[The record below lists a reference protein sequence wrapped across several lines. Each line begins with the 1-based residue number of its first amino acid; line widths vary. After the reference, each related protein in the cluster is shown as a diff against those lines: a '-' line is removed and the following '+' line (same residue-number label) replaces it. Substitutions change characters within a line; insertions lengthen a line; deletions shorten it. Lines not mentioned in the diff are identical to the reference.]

1 MAHKPVQRA
10 IKRGI
15 DIIGATTLLAA
26 GSPLLVGAGLA
37 IKATSPGPLFY
48 RWRVAGLGG
57 RPLVSYKFRTMVV
70 NADALKATLLPQ
82 NEMRGPV
89 FKMTH
94 DPRVTP
100 IGKLLRKTSI
110 DELPQLW
117 SVLKGD
123 LSLVGPRP
131 PLQTEYAAFNA
142 WQRQKMQ
149 VKPGMTCLWQVR
161 GRNRIADFDEWVA
174 LDLEYIRTW
183 SLLTDLKILLATIPA
198 VVRGGGAS

>member
-1 MAHKPVQRA
+1 MQRT

-15 DIIGATTLLAA
+15 DIIGATVLLAA

-48 RWRVAGLGG
+48 RWRVVGLGG
-57 RPLVSYKFRTMVV
+57 RPLVSYKLRTMVV
-70 NADALKATLLPQ
+70 NADALKASLLVQ

-89 FKMTH
+89 FKMAH
-94 DPRVTP
+94 DPRVTR

-131 PLQTEYAAFNA
+131 PLQTEYAAFNT
-142 WQRQKMQ
+142 WQRQKMR

-161 GRNRIADFDEWVA
+161 GRNTIADFDDWVA

-198 VVRGGGAS
+198 VLRGGGAS